1 MGPGGRTVLGHPPLL
16 LGGAQADKHHVRLR
30 GFHSLRHGGS
40 VLEIPVVGPA
50 DDQVRVGLF

>member
-16 LGGAQADKHHVRLR
+16 LGGTQADKHHVRLR
-30 GFHSLRHGGS
+30 GFHSLYHGGS
-40 VLEIPVVGPA
+40 VMEIPVVGAA